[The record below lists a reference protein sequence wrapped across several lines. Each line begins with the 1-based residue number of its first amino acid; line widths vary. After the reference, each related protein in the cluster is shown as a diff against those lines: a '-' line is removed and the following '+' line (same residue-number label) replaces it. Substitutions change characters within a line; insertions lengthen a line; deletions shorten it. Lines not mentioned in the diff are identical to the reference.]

1 MGAWKGN
8 DIVAGQRG
16 GTAARWR
23 RAAVA
28 AAALA
33 VPLAGAGI
41 AAAPA
46 SAAGSSTAAASAA
59 TFYKGEV
66 LISEFRLSG
75 PRGAHDEYAELYN
88 TGAPVS
94 LAGFKLTASPGAHR
108 CPPFP
113 GLRCRRRHAMSVTI
127 PATAPVLPKDGTY
140 LIAGRRYSLGG
151 VAVRDLTA
159 ADLGSTGL
167 RLTAP
172 DGTVTDAVGSA
183 GAGRGFYS
191 GTPLPALPG
200 TATDQY
206 AWVRVELDGQPANTG
221 DNATDFH
228 LVSTTG
234 RQISGG
240 FECRGHCAATLAA
253 RPARSRCRRDVFG
266 VTLRAV
272 CPALGAPTPLATGS
286 PEQDNEY
293 LRSALLDP
301 AVAETAA
308 PNTVDV
314 PGTGLAPGRLTVR
327 RTITNSSAI
336 TIGTAE
342 VHITAFSELNGAPE
356 PGVATQAPDPAR
368 LRIIDPAAPT
378 SQVTITGP
386 HTVTVQ
392 NLSVDTPDM
401 ALPGGG
407 LNTTLVIPLP
417 GGGLAPGASVSI
429 ALTFAVDQPGH
440 YWFGYD
446 VDALPLAHAP
456 RAAAETPAAAAATP
470 SGAPGNGIAPGAPSR
485 YAGGDGILP

>member
-1 MGAWKGN
+1 
-8 DIVAGQRG
+8 
-16 GTAARWR
+16 
-23 RAAVA
+23 
-28 AAALA
+28 
-33 VPLAGAGI
+33 
-41 AAAPA
+41 
-46 SAAGSSTAAASAA
+46 
-59 TFYKGEV
+59 V
-66 LISEFRLSG
+66 LIAEFRLSG

-127 PATAPVLPKDGTY
+127 PATAPVLPTGGTY
-140 LIAGRRYSLGG
+140 LIGGRRYSLSG
-151 VAVRDLTA
+151 VAVRDLRA
-159 ADLGSTGL
+159 ADLGSAGL

-200 TATDQY
+200 TPTDQY
-206 AWVRVELDGQPANTG
+206 AWVRVELAGRPANTG

-234 RQISGG
+234 RPISGG
-240 FECRGHCAATLAA
+240 FDCRGHCAATLAA
-253 RPARSRCRRDVFG
+253 RPARSRCRREIFG

-272 CPALGAPTPLATGS
+272 CPARGAPAPLATGS
-286 PEQDNEY
+286 PLQDNQF

-301 AVAETAA
+301 AQAETAE
-308 PNTVDV
+308 PNAVDV
-314 PGTGLAPGRLTVR
+314 PGTGTAPGLLTVR

-368 LRIIDPAAPT
+368 LRIIDPETPT
-378 SQVTITGP
+378 SQVTITGG
-386 HTVTVQ
+386 HVITVQ
-392 NLSVDTPDM
+392 NLSVDPPDT
-401 ALPGGG
+401 ASTGGG
-407 LNTTLVIPLP
+407 LDTTLAIPLP

-446 VDALPLAHAP
+446 VDALPLTHAP
-456 RAAAETPAAAAATP
+456 RAAAEAPAAAAATP
-470 SGAPGNGIAPGAPSR
+470 SSAPGTGLAAGAPSR
-485 YAGGDGILP
+485 YAGGHGNLP